1 MTVCSTVKISVIEH
15 FNYYF
20 MRHPKLFSFI
30 AALGLGACVSAFAQT
45 TSPLPGPFPADPT
58 PKPFDYPQG
67 LSTPQFT
74 LEQNP
79 ASVIQFGDFPIVLGV
94 TPLSVVTKAFGGTFI
109 IYPIVR
115 TTFAIPLRSKKP
127 RSLRKGQEKPVE
139 DEVPPPEVIGQN
151 IWFIIGERGEVS
163 EAKAE
168 AVTTEGELCP
178 ALPEAFS
185 SVSFGPFRI
194 GVNLKP
200 KEIKNL
206 KFLSPV
212 LPRKILLGVI
222 GLRPIRNLILFIT
235 ASLPSKRILSSDRR
249 K

>member
-1 MTVCSTVKISVIEH
+1 
-15 FNYYF
+15 

-45 TSPLPGPFPADPT
+45 TSPLPG
-58 PKPFDYPQG
+58 PFDYPQG

-94 TPLSVVTKAFGGTFI
+94 TPLSVVTRAFGGSLHHLPDRTD
-109 IYPIVR
+109 YLCYSAPIQE
-115 TTFAIPLRSKKP
+115 TPKPKKKAKKKP
-127 RSLRKGQEKPVE
+127 AE

-151 IWFIIGERGEVS
+151 IWFIIGERGEVT

-185 SVSFGPFRI
+185 NVSFGPFRI

-200 KEIKNL
+200 REAEEDSPWRYWFATNKE
-206 KFLSPV
+206 SH
-212 LPRKILLGVI
+212 
-222 GLRPIRNLILFIT
+222 PIHYGFFAVETDPEFGPKKMISTELEFKG
-235 ASLPSKRILSSDRR
+235 ASH
-249 K
+249 

>member
-1 MTVCSTVKISVIEH
+1 M
-15 FNYYF
+15 
-20 MRHPKLFSFI
+20 
-30 AALGLGACVSAFAQT
+30 
-45 TSPLPGPFPADPT
+45 
-58 PKPFDYPQG
+58 
-67 LSTPQFT
+67 
-74 LEQNP
+74 
-79 ASVIQFGDFPIVLGV
+79 
-94 TPLSVVTKAFGGTFI
+94 
-109 IYPIVR
+109 
-115 TTFAIPLRSKKP
+115 
-127 RSLRKGQEKPVE
+127 
-139 DEVPPPEVIGQN
+139 PPPEVIGQN

-194 GVNLKP
+194 GVNLK
-200 KEIKNL
+200 
-206 KFLSPV
+206 FLSPV

>member
-1 MTVCSTVKISVIEH
+1 
-15 FNYYF
+15 

-30 AALGLGACVSAFAQT
+30 AALGLGLVSVPSHKRPRPCPVPSRPIRPRNLLT
-45 TSPLPGPFPADPT
+45 T
-58 PKPFDYPQG
+58 PQG

-94 TPLSVVTKAFGGTFI
+94 TPLSVVTKAFGGSLHHLPDRTD
-109 IYPIVR
+109 YLCYSAPIQE
-115 TTFAIPLRSKKP
+115 TPKPKK
-127 RSLRKGQEKPVE
+127 KAKKKPVE

-178 ALPEAFS
+178 ALPEAF
-185 SVSFGPFRI
+185 F
-194 GVNLKP
+194 
-200 KEIKNL
+200 EC
-206 KFLSPV
+206 FLRTIPH
-212 LPRKILLGVI
+212 
-222 GLRPIRNLILFIT
+222 
-235 ASLPSKRILSSDRR
+235 RR
-249 K
+249 

>member
-1 MTVCSTVKISVIEH
+1 
-15 FNYYF
+15 

-94 TPLSVVTKAFGGTFI
+94 TPLSVVTRAFGGSLHHLPDRTD
-109 IYPIVR
+109 YLCYSAPIQE
-115 TTFAIPLRSKKP
+115 TPKPKKKAKKKP
-127 RSLRKGQEKPVE
+127 AE
-139 DEVPPPEVIGQN
+139 DEVPPPEVIGQD
-151 IWFIIGERGEVS
+151 IWFIIGERGEVT

-185 SVSFGPFRI
+185 NVSFGPFRI

-200 KEIKNL
+200 REIKKL
-206 KFLSPV
+206 EIPEPSVAEEDSPW
-212 LPRKILLGVI
+212 RYWFATNKESH
-222 GLRPIRNLILFIT
+222 PIHYGFFAVETDPEFGPKKMISTELEFRG
-235 ASLPSKRILSSDRR
+235 ASL
-249 K
+249 